1 LYPQVVFAYLIRVFD
16 YVTDV
21 VSSGAGL
28 VAPLRR
34 IDCAMV
40 PKETNATS
48 ASAAKLDDLNVLYQ
62 QVRLVNY
69 IYELKTQSSME
80 KSAGLTC
87 NNPDYI
93 KFATF
98 K

>member
-1 LYPQVVFAYLIRVFD
+1 VVFAYLIRVFD

-34 IDCAMV
+34 IECTLV

-62 QVRLVNY
+62 QVRMVNLHLR
-69 IYELKTQSSME
+69 IE
-80 KSAGLTC
+80 
-87 NNPDYI
+87 NP
-93 KFATF
+93 KFHGKICRF
-98 K
+98 NL